1 MARLVRV
8 QSVTP
13 RERFVV
19 DVHFTDGSQR
29 EIDLEPYLQG
39 PIFETI
45 RNDPFLFR
53 SMRVERGA
61 IAWPNDADIDPDV
74 LYFGL
79 TPVWAETCES
89 EKQFLIRKEKQVSSF
104 LILFS
109 SGKEQ
114 YEKSSIVVHRNTDIQ
129 LVVL

>member
-8 QSVTP
+8 QSVIP
-13 RERFVV
+13 RERFAV

-39 PIFETI
+39 PVFEAI

-53 SMRVERGA
+53 SMRVERGT
-61 IAWPNDADIDPDV
+61 IAWPNDTDIDPDV

-79 TPVWAETCES
+79 TPAWAETCES
-89 EKQFLIRKEKQVSSF
+89 EKQTL
-104 LILFS
+104 
-109 SGKEQ
+109 
-114 YEKSSIVVHRNTDIQ
+114 
-129 LVVL
+129 